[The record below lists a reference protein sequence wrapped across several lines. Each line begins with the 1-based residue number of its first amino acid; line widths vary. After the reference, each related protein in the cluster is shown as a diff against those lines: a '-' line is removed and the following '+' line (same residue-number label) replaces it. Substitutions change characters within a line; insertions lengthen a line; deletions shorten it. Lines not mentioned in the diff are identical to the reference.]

1 MNDPVAELVQ
11 RGLSLPPEAR
21 ERVVEGL
28 LQSLNES
35 ASSQLDAAWE
45 AEIEKRLAEYDR
57 GSVQAIDAEA
67 VFAKARKL
75 LEG

>member
-28 LQSLNES
+28 LRSLNES
-35 ASSQLDAAWE
+35 ASTQLDAAWE
-45 AEIEKRLAEYDR
+45 AEIEKRLAEYDS